1 MDKAKFVYVTYI
13 STTPEKLWD
22 ALTNPEMTRQYWGN
36 HRNASDWQ
44 PGSPW
49 RHEDYSD
56 SQLVDIV
63 GKVLESDP
71 PHRLVLSWASPKFAD
86 DPAKVSRVALE
97 IAPAQDAVRLT
108 VTHDELE
115 PDSPM
120 LNGISFGW
128 PAVLSSLKS
137 FLETGKPFTALVT
150 PVRKPAAVPA

>member
-56 SQLVDIV
+56 PELRRHRGEGDR
-63 GKVLESDP
+63 ERPAAP
-71 PHRLVLSWASPKFAD
+71 PGALLGLPQIRRRRREGLARRLGHRPRAATPCASP
-86 DPAKVSRVALE
+86 
-97 IAPAQDAVRLT
+97 
-108 VTHDELE
+108 
-115 PDSPM
+115 
-120 LNGISFGW
+120 
-128 PAVLSSLKS
+128 
-137 FLETGKPFTALVT
+137 
-150 PVRKPAAVPA
+150 

>member
-56 SQLVDIV
+56 PSQLDIV
-63 GKVLESDP
+63 GKVIESDP
-71 PHRLVLSWASPKFAD
+71 PHRLVLSWASPKSAD
-86 DPAKVSRVALE
+86 DADKVSRVALD
-97 IAPAQDAVRLT
+97 IAPFRDAVRLT

-115 PDSPM
+115 PGSPM

-137 FLETGKPFTALVT
+137 FLETGKPFTALVSKEQ
-150 PVRKPAAVPA
+150 KPAAVQA